1 MDNTFTDA
9 RGRPRVVITGMGM
22 LSPLGHSVEESWA
35 NLLAGVSGIGPIT
48 QFDATDLATRI
59 AGEVKDFNPRDYM
72 DFKEARRM
80 SRASQL
86 AVAAARMAVADAGLP
101 ERIPDPDRTGV
112 HIGTAVGGIE
122 RAFEEYDVFRE
133 RGARAVNPFAMT
145 MFLANM
151 PSHHVSLMTGSTGPI
166 GTTVAACATG
176 TQTIGE
182 AAEVIRRGTTDI
194 MFAGGVEGLIHGAA
208 IAGFGAMRALSTHFN
223 DTPERASRP
232 FDRDRDG
239 FILAEG
245 AGIVVLER
253 LETALARGAH
263 IYGEVLGHATSS
275 DAYHVAA
282 PDPEAKGAVR
292 AMQWALD
299 DAALSPEHVGYINAH
314 GTSTPVNDAIE
325 TLAIKRLFGE
335 RAYEVPIS
343 STKSSM
349 GHAMGGAGTIESIFT
364 TLALSRGLIPPTWNY
379 ETPDP
384 ECDLDYVPNAPR
396 PADIRV
402 ALKNSFGLGGQNACL
417 VLGRY
422 GPGNGPDNG
431 SENGHANG
439 RGRESQEAAEQGR
452 TEA

>member
-1 MDNTFTDA
+1 MSQPLTDG

-22 LSPLGHSVEESWA
+22 ISPLGHSVEESWG
-35 NLLAGVSGIGPIT
+35 NLLSGVSGIGPIT
-48 QFDATDLATRI
+48 QFDASEFPTRI
-59 AGEVKDFNPRDYM
+59 AGEVKNFVPREYM

-86 AVAAARMAVADAGLP
+86 TIAAARMAIADAGLP
-101 ERIPDPDRTGV
+101 ERAPDPERTGV
-112 HIGTAVGGIE
+112 LIGTAVGGIE
-122 RAFEEYDVFRE
+122 RAFEEIDVYRQK
-133 RGARAVNPFAMT
+133 GLRAVSPFAMT

-151 PSHHVSLMTGSTGPI
+151 PSHHVSLMAGATGPI
-166 GTTVAACATG
+166 STTVAACATG

-182 AAEVIRRGTTDI
+182 ATEIIRRGAADT
-194 MFAGGVEGLIHGAA
+194 MYAGGVEGLIHYTA

-232 FDRDRDG
+232 FDKDRDG

-245 AGIVVLER
+245 AGVVVLER
-253 LETALARGAH
+253 LDKALARGAR
-263 IYGEVLGHATSS
+263 IYGEVLGQASSS
-275 DAYHVAA
+275 DAFHVAA
-282 PDPEAKGAVR
+282 PDPEAKGAIR

-299 DAALSPEHVGYINAH
+299 DAGVTPADVSYINAH
-314 GTSTPVNDAIE
+314 GTSTPVNDATE

-343 STKSSM
+343 STKSAM
-349 GHAMGGAGTIESIFT
+349 GHAMGGTGTIESIFT
-364 TLALSRGLIPPTWNY
+364 TLALSRGVIPPTWNY

-396 PADIRV
+396 PARLHI

-417 VLGRY
+417 VLGRFED
-422 GPGNGPDNG
+422 GQGTPTEG
-431 SENGHANG
+431 SPV
-439 RGRESQEAAEQGR
+439 
-452 TEA
+452 TEDQA

>member
-1 MDNTFTDA
+1 MTTELFDA

-22 LSPLGHSVEESWA
+22 VSPLGLSVEESWE
-35 NLLAGVSGIGPIT
+35 NLLAGRSGVGPIT
-48 QFDATDLATRI
+48 QFDASDFPCRV
-59 AGEVKDFNPRDYM
+59 AGEVKNFDARDYM

-86 AVAAARMAVADAGLP
+86 TVAATRMALTDAALP
-101 ERIPDPDRTGV
+101 ERVPEPDRSGV
-112 HIGTAVGGIE
+112 LIGTAVGGIE
-122 RAFEEYDVFRE
+122 RAFEEIDTY
-133 RGARAVNPFAMT
+133 RAKGLRSVSPFGMT

-182 AAEVIRRGTTDI
+182 AAEQIRRGAADL
-194 MFAGGVEGLIHGAA
+194 MFAGGVEGLIHFTA
-208 IAGFGAMRALSTHFN
+208 IAGFSAMRALTTHFN

-232 FDRDRDG
+232 FDKDRDG

-245 AGIVVLER
+245 AGVVVLER
-253 LETALARGAH
+253 LDHALARGARIH
-263 IYGEVLGHATSS
+263 AEVLGHASSS

-282 PDPEAKGAVR
+282 PDPEARGAIR
-292 AMQWALD
+292 AMQWALQ
-299 DAALSPEHVGYINAH
+299 DAELDISQIDYINAH
-314 GTSTPVNDAIE
+314 GTSTPLNDAIE

-335 RAYEVPIS
+335 RAYEISVS
-343 STKSSM
+343 STKSAM
-349 GHAMGGAGTIESIFT
+349 GHAMGGTGTIESIFT
-364 TLALSRGLIPPTWNY
+364 SLALSRAIIPPTWNY

-396 PADIRV
+396 PAAIRY

-417 VLGRY
+417 VLGKF
-422 GPGNGPDNG
+422 
-431 SENGHANG
+431 NGH
-439 RGRESQEAAEQGR
+439 RPESDNESSASKN
-452 TEA
+452 